1 MEHQQLIDV
10 AKSFLPELRERSGEI
25 DSQRQIPQDLA
36 DKMAAEGFYRICT
49 PEQLGGLAQDP
60 KTLYEICE
68 TLASANGSTGW

>member
-36 DKMAAEGFYRICT
+36 DKMAAEGFYRI
-49 PEQLGGLAQDP
+49 
-60 KTLYEICE
+60 
-68 TLASANGSTGW
+68 